1 LKIINGLRL
10 VLMNLLRLCAI
21 GVILVVAALSEI
33 GAPPSWGGQAGMNL
47 STADKQ
53 LLLHVARDSIEAHLK
68 GKSATPVKTESAV
81 LCEARGAFVSLH
93 RQGQLRGCIGYL
105 DAVKP
110 LLQTVREMAA
120 SAAFHDPR
128 FRPLQASE
136 LADLEIEISVLS
148 PMRLIKSTD
157 EIEVGKHGLY
167 IVRGFNRGLLLP
179 QVATQ
184 CQWDRLPFLE
194 QTCCKAGLPPDAW
207 KDPNTQIFV
216 FSAEVFAEHPP
227 QEPAKGSR

>member
-1 LKIINGLRL
+1 
-10 VLMNLLRLCAI
+10 
-21 GVILVVAALSEI
+21 
-33 GAPPSWGGQAGMNL
+33 MNL

-68 GKSATPVKTESAV
+68 GKSATPVKTESPV
-81 LCEARGAFVSLH
+81 LCECRGAFVSLH

-105 DAVKP
+105 EAVKP

-120 SAAFHDPR
+120 AAAFHDPR

-136 LADLEIEISVLS
+136 LDDLEIEISVLS
-148 PMRLIKSTD
+148 PMRLIQSTD

-167 IVRGFNRGLLLP
+167 IVSGYNRGLLLP

-184 CQWDRLPFLE
+184 CNWDRLPFLE
-194 QTCCKAGLPPDAW
+194 QTCCKAGLPSDAW
-207 KDPNTQIFV
+207 KDPHTKIYV
-216 FSAEVFAEHPP
+216 FSAEVFAEHPF
-227 QEPAKGSR
+227 QEPAQGSR

>member
-1 LKIINGLRL
+1 MK
-10 VLMNLLRLCAI
+10 
-21 GVILVVAALSEI
+21 
-33 GAPPSWGGQAGMNL
+33 L

-53 LLLHVARDSIEAHLK
+53 LLLHVARDSIEAHFK
-68 GKSATPVKTESAV
+68 GKASTPVKTESPV
-81 LCEARGAFVSLH
+81 LSEARGAFVSLH
-93 RQGQLRGCIGYL
+93 RHGQLRGCIGYL
-105 DAVKP
+105 EAVKP

-136 LADLEIEISVLS
+136 LDDLEIEISVLS

-167 IVRGFNRGLLLP
+167 IVRGLNRGLLLP

-184 CQWDRLPFLE
+184 YHWDRQAFLE
-194 QTCCKAGLPPDAW
+194 QTCCKAGLLPDAW
-207 KDPNTQIFV
+207 KDPHTQIFV
-216 FSAEVFAEHPP
+216 FSAEVFADQPP
-227 QEPAKGSR
+227 QEPAEGSR